1 MIMKDQ
7 LPSAHIESPESKQLV
22 IVLSFPQDEI
32 IRVEA
37 FDESGKRYDLLDRE
51 TAALIGNYD
60 VEDLLQ
66 ATEHVM
72 EFCDAN
78 GDFEFD
84 DNDDEFEDDLD
95 PAAFRRAESRRFI
108 RREVRK
114 FILAQLLRHEVL
126 RARLENYNPAQWEIL
141 FGAPR
146 GTCH

>member
-1 MIMKDQ
+1 MKDQ

-60 VEDLLQ
+60 VEDLLL

-84 DNDDEFEDDLD
+84 DSDDEFEDELD
-95 PAAFRRAESRRFI
+95 PAAFHRAESRRFI